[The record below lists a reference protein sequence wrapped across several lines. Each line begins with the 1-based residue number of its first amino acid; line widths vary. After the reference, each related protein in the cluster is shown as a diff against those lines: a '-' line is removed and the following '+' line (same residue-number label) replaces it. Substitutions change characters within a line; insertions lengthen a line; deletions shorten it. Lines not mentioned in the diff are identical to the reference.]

1 MANYIVLVN
10 WTGQGVR
17 DYQEAPKR
25 AESAAALAR
34 NLGGDVK
41 DVYWTLGPYDLVVM
55 ADFPDDEAVTAFGL
69 RVGALGNVRTT
80 TLRAFNQAEMT
91 SIIDRSTA
99 T

>member
-1 MANYIVLVN
+1 MANYVVLVN
-10 WTGQGVR
+10 WTEQGVH
-17 DYQEAPKR
+17 DYQDAPKR
-25 AESAAALAR
+25 AEAAASLAR

-41 DVYWTLGPYDLVVM
+41 DVYWTLGPYDLVVL

-69 RVGALGNVRTT
+69 RVGAMGNVRTT

-91 SIIDRSTA
+91 SIIDRSAA